1 MTTLE
6 VSFFPPLLLLVLLP
20 ALMEEEFVAF
30 TPPTG
35 FVSSATNVE
44 LLSSCSSLL
53 NSRRKIPMGAA
64 IRLGN
69 WPAGIRGEKGAGNE
83 EEIKGEERVEDGRM
97 PVADRAPKAGGDVA
111 EGKRA
116 SVLEKG
122 SAEVRVVV
130 EAGRR
135 VEGEEG
141 RIVNVGEDGS
151 VVEAGEERKVEE
163 GKAAPAGT
171 VEAGKVGVERADVP
185 VQAGVLAEDVESDE
199 ATVGSTG
206 VAAKGV
212 GGVGDVGGAWV

>member
-6 VSFFPPLLLLVLLP
+6 VSFFPPLVLVLLP

-30 TPPTG
+30 TPPTTG

-69 WPAGIRGEKGAGNE
+69 WPAGIKGEKGAGNE
-83 EEIKGEERVEDGRM
+83 EEIKGEERVEEDGRM
-97 PVADRAPKAGGDVA
+97 LVADRAPKAGGDVA

-141 RIVNVGEDGS
+141 RIVNAGEDGS

-163 GKAAPAGT
+163 GKEAPAGT

-199 ATVGSTG
+199 STG